1 MILKIQRIYPEQD
14 ADIPLPAPATTGS
27 AGFDIRANKDYRLEI
42 GEFTLITTGL
52 RFEIPEGYEIQIRS
66 RSGLALHHGVY
77 VLNAPGT
84 IDSDYRGPINVIL
97 HNIGDRAFQIKRGDR
112 IAQLVP
118 QKTTPVKIKLVDNID
133 MNTKRGEG
141 GHGSTGIE

>member
-1 MILKIQRIYPEQD
+1 MILKVQRIWPEQD
-14 ADIPLPAPATTGS
+14 SDIPLPKPTTSGS
-27 AGFDIRANKDYRLEI
+27 TGFDIRSNKDYRLEI
-42 GEFTLITTGL
+42 GEYTLITTGL
-52 RFEIPEGYEIQIRS
+52 KFEIPKGYGILICS

-77 VLNAPGT
+77 VLNSPGV

-97 HNIGDRAFQIKRGDR
+97 LNIGDRAFQINRGDR

-118 QKTTPVKIKLVDNID
+118 QKTIPVKIELVDNIS

-141 GHGSTGIE
+141 GFGSTGIE

>member
-14 ADIPLPAPATTGS
+14 VDIPLPERATTGS

-42 GEFTLITTGL
+42 GEFALVTTGL

-118 QKTTPVKIKLVDNID
+118 QKIIQVISYLADTINMD
-133 MNTKRGEG
+133 TKRGEG